1 MHIPNIMDV
10 TLPARRAIA
19 YRDNGGYELSV
30 ELPDGK
36 YKVTRYR
43 ISEDKNFAQV
53 DASVASGPKLRL
65 QAPLAAPGIEF
76 IKIER
81 L

>member
-1 MHIPNIMDV
+1 M
-10 TLPARRAIA
+10 RIA
-19 YRDNGGYELSV
+19 LS
-30 ELPDGK
+30 DGK

-53 DASVASGPKLRL
+53 DQSLMSGPKLQL